1 MTIQENVSLKHLNT
15 FGVEAN
21 ARWFIDINTQED
33 LSELFADNQ
42 LKNYPRLIMGGGS
55 NILFTQDFHGLVVHI
70 NIQGIINTSL
80 NNDIYVKAGGG
91 VVWNDLVNYCVDNEF
106 AGIENLSL
114 IPGSV
119 GASPVQNIGAYGVEL
134 EDIFHSCKA
143 FEISSGTVRTFTK
156 QECRFSYRDS
166 VFKSDYKELYI
177 ITEVTFRLSKTF
189 KPNVSYGAILQE
201 LDNRKISKPTIKEIS
216 TVVSHIRV
224 SKLPDPKTIGNAGSF
239 FKNPIIPVGKFV
251 QLQSNFPDIVHYPA
265 PNDSIKLAAGWLIE
279 KCGWKGKVIGNTG
292 TWKNQALVLVNHGE
306 ATGYEIYNF
315 SELIIQSVESMFN
328 LTLEREVN
336 IF

>member
-21 ARWFIDINTQED
+21 ARWFIDIKTQED
-33 LSELFADNQ
+33 LGELFADNQ

-70 NIQGIINTSL
+70 NIQGISNTIL
-80 NNDIYVKAGGG
+80 NNDVYVKAGGG
-91 VVWNDLVNYCVDNEF
+91 VVWNDLVNYCVDKEF

-143 FEISSGTVRTFTK
+143 FEISSGRVRTFTK
-156 QECRFSYRDS
+156 QDCRFSYRDS

-189 KPNVSYGAILQE
+189 KPSVSYGAILQE
-201 LDNRKISKPTIKEIS
+201 LDNRKISKPTIQEIS

-251 QLQSNFPDIVHYPA
+251 QLQSNFPDIVHYPV
-265 PNDSIKLAAGWLIE
+265 PNDSIKLAAGWMIE

-315 SELIIQSVESMFN
+315 SELIIQSVKSRFN